1 MSTRLGL
8 VALLL
13 LGVMLAVSQ
22 QSVDASSPTPGTINY
37 DDVLKLK
44 AKKDKA
50 EMINYDAL
58 PKLKEAKKDKPYK
71 GRSCA
76 NAGSECVQE
85 YVYEELRCMYSFM
98 WPLKKVCQLAE

>member
-1 MSTRLGL
+1 MEKMSTRLGL

-58 PKLKEAKKDKPYK
+58 PMLKSKKDKPYK

-76 NAGSECVQE
+76 N
-85 YVYEELRCMYSFM
+85 
-98 WPLKKVCQLAE
+98 K

>member
-13 LGVMLAVSQ
+13 LGVMLAPH
-22 QSVDASSPTPGTINY
+22 AR
-37 DDVLKLK
+37 DDHLKLK

-58 PKLKEAKKDKPYK
+58 PKLKAKKDKPYK

-76 NAGSECVQE
+76 NAGSEKCVQG
-85 YVYEELRCMYSFM
+85 
-98 WPLKKVCQLAE
+98 